1 MLTPGGESW
10 RWWIWRDASS
20 SDPSATSCGSSP
32 VLHLECGPVGSSLD
46 VVEFELS
53 SRMGLESLTEQGIPR
68 STVQERLGLN
78 RSARGGQAGMLRCKQ
93 WRPKKAKLE
102 RNGDEMQA
110 AFLDLRLS
118 FYTDRAPNPCWIVWN
133 LNSRLIGISKMYDPS
148 SEHVTRI
155 FRLLCNV
162 WRTLRVFWLC
172 FSKISLVL

>member
-1 MLTPGGESW
+1 MW
-10 RWWIWRDASS
+10 
-20 SDPSATSCGSSP
+20 PSGLIAWSCGVRAQLSD
-32 VLHLECGPVGSSLD
+32 GPWVFD
-46 VVEFELS
+46 
-53 SRMGLESLTEQGIPR
+53 RTRDTR

-78 RSARGGQAGMLRCKQ
+78 RSARGGQAGMLGCKQ

-110 AFLDLRLS
+110 AFLDFRLS

-162 WRTLRVFWLC
+162 WRTLSWTYRVFWLC
-172 FSKISLVL
+172 FSTYRYQNKPGVLSDFCY